1 MAAEIDALKGAL
13 DGVKTALTA
22 KTAELATAK
31 QTAADQAAALQAQL
45 TAAQAAALT
54 DADKATLT
62 GYVTDLATIQAQ
74 IAAL

>member
-13 DGVKTALTA
+13 DGVKTALAA
-22 KTAELATAK
+22 KSAELVAAR
-31 QTAADQAAALQAQL
+31 QTASDQLAALQTQL

-54 DADKATLT
+54 DADKATLA
-62 GYVTDLATIQAQ
+62 GYATDLAAIQAQ